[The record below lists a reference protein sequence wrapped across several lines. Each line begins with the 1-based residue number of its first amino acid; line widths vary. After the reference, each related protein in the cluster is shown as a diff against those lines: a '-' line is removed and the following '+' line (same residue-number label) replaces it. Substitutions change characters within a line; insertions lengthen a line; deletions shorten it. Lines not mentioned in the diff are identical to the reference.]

1 MVRRVAISLLSLVF
15 STAVFA
21 QDNKLGEY
29 QKFNATEWSDRDV
42 VEQNMMAPHVNVIP
56 YSKENDIEK
65 LKYAE
70 SPYYIS
76 LNGQWSVDMSNSY
89 ADPTGE
95 FMSKNFSARSWNQYN
110 VPDFHWRKGGKLVKS
125 APLKKVSDI
134 SASGNA
140 TTTYFREFE
149 APKVWG
155 EYDAYLCVQAKSAC
169 YVWINREYVGYCED
183 SRHLAEFS
191 ISKYLRCGKVNDI
204 ILQVVGSSTGSL
216 MEMNACPT
224 TNGVTDDVFIYLK
237 SPVSVR
243 DFAIESD
250 YDARSG
256 MGSFVVDLDLYNVSR
271 KGKFYVETELW
282 DPQGKQVEKMGK
294 WVVFN
299 KRSEVSTGV
308 DCAIPQAKAWTAEN
322 PNRYTM
328 VVRVLDEDMN
338 VVETVGTRF
347 GFRNVAITDGKLFVN
362 NHPITL
368 RGVIYNNYA
377 TDGHL
382 SHERMSAD
390 LKLMKKNNVN
400 AIRTAYGSPIDP
412 YFYELC
418 DEYGFYVVCDANINP
433 FSSQKKVITTDEEFS
448 SMFSARVRNMYERY
462 KNHPSIIAWSLGD
475 GRDNGI
481 CIVNAYKELKAM
493 DKSRPV
499 FYAGAGYAENTDVI
513 AIQNAGMDQVRQY
526 LSKPQKRPMVML
538 SYGSSQGNDF
548 GGMEQL
554 WRQVRENGMV
564 QGGFVNCWNPVNFY
578 DQTRE
583 AMCTYE
589 GFVTDNG
596 NKPYL
601 SELKGLYR
609 PFNVE
614 FVKQSPDDVEFII
627 TNLLDYSNLD
637 DYRVEYAIYSNLKP
651 RIIEGDVTMAL
662 NPGEAKNF
670 KLKVPALTLY
680 AGEELFIRF
689 TMRPRKSTNVLSKFD
704 ELGVVE
710 FQLPTKSVLKTN
722 YNILDKTPMTIS
734 ADTLV
739 DESGSKISKIHVGND
754 VVKVDFDLL
763 QGGITSYTYRGE
775 QMISSLVDLS
785 FWRQPSANDSV
796 DKNALRMWKSASLD
810 NLRREVLDVS
820 YYNKKDKSAVQVDVM
835 LRYSDM
841 SGAPIFDV
849 KQTYAIL
856 HSGDVIFDNEVMTS
870 ERVTTLPRIG
880 LTLPITSVFDSVDW
894 FGSREECYSDRYQD
908 AHVGNNRKALAKMA
922 PSYGAKRE
930 GGNHSEVRYMA
941 LENAHNGLYV
951 DMLDTLFN
959 FSLASD
965 QKHLHVDYKM
975 SGVGAAASGN
985 PLQPENLVKQKT
997 YKFQMHFCGYDPV
1010 ETAPR
1015 DFRQIAYPLVESGL
1029 LDMPV
1034 LTTDRDRFDAPMHV
1048 TMTSNNPKSIIRYT
1062 LDGSIPNENSQRYTA
1077 PILIDKSTIVKA
1089 RAFMAG
1095 ASTSFTAVKRCVYDY
1110 VSSATFQN
1118 KPNTP
1123 YNLNYIYAL
1132 FDGETGDVG
1141 DLSRSWIGFSG
1152 NDCVVTLKLSK
1163 TIDIDDVCIRF
1174 AHVPDAWTF
1183 APQEVKVMVSE
1194 DGENFSAPK
1203 EGILEIDPTSEDM
1216 NAPQLI
1222 SVTVPV
1228 EKDNV
1233 RYVRIVAKN
1242 IGRVPAWHRAKGLRA
1257 WIMTDEIFVNEKVQ

>member
-1 MVRRVAISLLSLVF
+1 MVRRIVISLLSIVV
-15 STAVFA
+15 SAVAWA
-21 QDNKLGEY
+21 QDNKVGEF
-29 QKFNATEWSDRDV
+29 QKYNANEWNDRDV
-42 VEQNMMAPHVNVIP
+42 VEQNMMAPHANVIP
-56 YSKENDIEK
+56 YSKEDDIEK
-65 LKYAE
+65 LKYTD

-76 LNGQWSVDMSNSY
+76 LNGQWSVDLNNSY
-89 ADPTGE
+89 SNPTEE
-95 FMSKNFSARSWNQYN
+95 FMSKNFSARSWLQFS
-110 VPDFHWRKGGKLVKS
+110 VPDFHWRKGGKIVKC
-125 APLKKVSDI
+125 APLKNVLDI
-134 SASGNA
+134 AATGNN
-140 TTTYFREFE
+140 TCTYFREFE

-155 EYDAYLCVQAKSAC
+155 DYDAYLCVQANSAC

-191 ISKYLRCGKVNDI
+191 ISQYLRCGKVNDI

-216 MEMNACPT
+216 MEMNNNPT

-237 SPVSVR
+237 SPVNVR
-243 DFAIESD
+243 DYAIEAD
-250 YDARSG
+250 YDVRSG
-256 MGSFVVDLDLYNVSR
+256 MGSFVVNYDLYNVDR

-299 KRSEVSTGV
+299 KRSEISTGA
-308 DCAIPQAKAWTAEN
+308 DCAIPKAKPWTAET
-322 PNRYTM
+322 PNRYTL
-328 VVRVLDEDMN
+328 VVRILNEDME

-347 GFRNVAITDGKLFVN
+347 GFRNVAITDGKICVN
-362 NHPITL
+362 GRPITL
-368 RGVIYNNYA
+368 RGVVYNNYA
-377 TDGHL
+377 HDGHL
-382 SHERMSAD
+382 SHARMDAD
-390 LKLMKKNNVN
+390 LKLMKKHNVN

-418 DEYGFYVVCDANINP
+418 DQYGFYVVCDANINP
-433 FSSQKKVITTDEEFS
+433 FSNQKKVITTDDEYAP
-448 SMFSARVRNMYERY
+448 MFSVRVRNMYERF
-462 KNHPSIIAWSLGD
+462 KNHPSIVAWSLGN
-475 GRDNGI
+475 GTDNGG
-481 CIVNAYKELKAM
+481 CIVNAFNELKTM
-493 DKSRPV
+493 EKNRPV
-499 FYAGAGYAENTDVI
+499 IYGGAGFAENTDVI
-513 AIQNAGMDQVRQY
+513 AIRNAGMDQVRQY
-526 LSKPQKRPMVML
+526 LSKPQRRPLVML
-538 SYGSSQGNDF
+538 SYGTSQGNDF

-554 WRQVRENGMV
+554 WRQVRENAMV
-564 QGGFVNCWNPVNFY
+564 QGGFVNCWNPVNYY
-578 DQTRE
+578 DQTRGSE
-583 AMCTYE
+583 VSLE
-589 GFVTDNG
+589 GFVSEKG

-601 SELKGLYR
+601 SELMGLYR

-614 FVKQSPDDVEFII
+614 FVKQSPDDVEFTI
-627 TNLLDYSNLD
+627 TNLLDFSNLD

-651 RIIEGDVTMAL
+651 RIVEGDVTMAL
-662 NPGEAKNF
+662 NPGESKNF

-689 TMRPRKSTNVLSKFD
+689 TMRPRKNTNVLSKFE

-710 FQLPTKSVLKTN
+710 FQLPTRSVLKTN
-722 YNILDKTPMTIS
+722 YNILDKTPMTVK

-739 DESGSKISKIHVGND
+739 DESGSRISKIHVSND
-754 VVKVDFDLL
+754 VAVVDFDLL

-775 QMISSLVDLS
+775 QMISSLVDLN
-785 FWRQPSANDSV
+785 FWRQPSSNDSV
-796 DKNALRMWKSASLD
+796 DKNALRMWKSAALD

-820 YYNKKDKSAVQVDVM
+820 YYNKNDNSAVQVDVM

-856 HSGDVIFDNEVMTS
+856 HSGDVIFDNEIMTS
-870 ERVTTLPRIG
+870 ERVTTLPRMG
-880 LTLPITSVFDSVDW
+880 LTLPITTVFDTADW
-894 FGSREECYSDRYQD
+894 FGSREECYSDRFQA
-908 AHVGNNRKALAKMA
+908 AHVGNNRQALSRLATA
-922 PSYGAKRE
+922 YSGNRE
-930 GGNHSEVRYMA
+930 GGNRSEVRYMA
-941 LENAHNGLYV
+941 LENSRNGLYI

-959 FSLASD
+959 FSLSND
-965 QKHLHVDYKM
+965 LKSLHVDYKM
-975 SGVGAAASGN
+975 SGIGAAASGN
-985 PLQPENLVKQKT
+985 PLQPEHLVKQKT
-997 YKFQMHFCGYDPV
+997 YKFQMHFCGYDPI

-1015 DFRQIAYPLVESGL
+1015 DFRQIAYPLIQSGL

-1034 LTTDRDRFDAPMHV
+1034 LTTDRERFDAPMHV
-1048 TMTSNNPKSIIRYT
+1048 SMTSNNPKSIIRYT
-1062 LDGSIPNENSQRYTA
+1062 LDGSIPDESSPRYSA

-1089 RAFMAG
+1089 RAFLAG

-1110 VSSATFQN
+1110 VSAATFQN

-1141 DLSRSWIGFSG
+1141 DLSRGWIGFSG

-1163 TIDIDDVCIRF
+1163 TINLDDVRIRF

-1183 APQEVKVMVSE
+1183 APKEVTVMVSD
-1194 DGENFSAPK
+1194 DGEKFSAPV
-1203 EGILEIDPTSEDM
+1203 EATLEIDPTSEEM

-1222 SVTVPV
+1222 TVSVPI

-1257 WIMTDEIFVNEKVQ
+1257 WIMTDEIYVNEKVQ